1 MRSVDTDTVLLAVCY
16 KEKPAVV
23 LFAAW
28 VNSDKGFV
36 SLLMHSSEPALV
48 SHMTCICVKVT
59 LYWDKEILWGAKK
72 QLYSKRER
80 GTNSVDT

>member
-1 MRSVDTDTVLLAVCY
+1 MRVVDADTVLLTVRY

-28 VNSDKGFV
+28 ANSHKGFV
-36 SLLMHSSEPALV
+36 SLLMHSSEPGLV

-59 LYWDKEILWGAKK
+59 QYWDKEILWGARK
-72 QLYSKRER
+72 QLYSERER
-80 GTNSVDT
+80 Y

>member
-1 MRSVDTDTVLLAVCY
+1 MCVVDSDTVLLTVRY

-28 VNSDKGFV
+28 VNSHKGFV
-36 SLLMHSSEPALV
+36 ILLMHGSELALV

-59 LYWDKEILWGAKK
+59 QYWDKEILWGARK
-72 QLYSKRER
+72 QLFSERER
-80 GTNSVDT
+80 Y